1 MLYGAVLRSGP
12 AVQFDFSLITTTA
25 TISFVLINSCK
36 TRTQHPATH
45 AWWRRWHS
53 SMCHFVH
60 FFSVLFSPALFLF
73 YYDDGLKKID
83 HMCVCFIFVYFSYQF
98 IRRFFSFISFRHR
111 NELGATYWK
120 LIPNNDLS
128 IVIKY
133 LIAHTYIFIRT
144 TLYDF
149 IKKMRYKFMQ
159 S

>member
-60 FFSVLFSPALFLF
+60 FFRSCSALFCF
-73 YYDDGLKKID
+73 
-83 HMCVCFIFVYFSYQF
+83 CFIMMMDTNWSYVCVLHF
-98 IRRFFSFISFRHR
+98 CVFFLPIHSPFFFSFISFRHR